1 MATIKREREGEKRG
15 VRGAVKATTLPKSTR
30 RRPKRLLLL
39 YYEVPGGKGLVFKE
53 ILGIK
58 RRNCRVG
65 L

>member
-1 MATIKREREGEKRG
+1 MATIKRERGRETRSEGSRQSHNL
-15 VRGAVKATTLPKSTR
+15 TQSTR

-39 YYEVPGGKGLVFKE
+39 LYEIPGGKGLVFKE

-58 RRNCRVG
+58 RMNCRVG